1 MAHTKDTSTQAGST
15 QSTAE
20 NQQVP
25 VERQSQRRGLSRR
38 EDSLP
43 SLWTESPF
51 ALMRRFSEEM
61 DRLFGSGLSADFG
74 WGRNWPVSRF
84 ERRAGFPQV
93 NWIPPTEIFER
104 DGQLIVRADLPGL
117 NKDDMNVEVTD
128 DMLTITGERR
138 EERDETREGYRHSER
153 HYGRF
158 SRSIPLPEG
167 INAEEVQATFQNGVL
182 EVTMPVPGESGAA
195 SGSKSKRG
203 LAAPR
208 SHRASR
214 ARQLRSLR
222 RLHSAGVA

>member
-1 MAHTKDTSTQAGST
+1 
-15 QSTAE
+15 
-20 NQQVP
+20 
-25 VERQSQRRGLSRR
+25 
-38 EDSLP
+38 
-43 SLWTESPF
+43 
-51 ALMRRFSEEM
+51 MRRFSEEM

-93 NWIPPTEIFER
+93 NWIPPTEIVER

-182 EVTMPVPGESGAA
+182 EVTMPVPRRERRGQRIEIQERTGGATQPSSEQSTPTSEPPPA
-195 SGSKSKRG
+195 S
-203 LAAPR
+203 
-208 SHRASR
+208 
-214 ARQLRSLR
+214 
-222 RLHSAGVA
+222 